1 MIGEQIKTARKAKG
15 ISQEELAVR
24 LGVVRQT
31 VSKWENG
38 MSVPDA
44 DVLIKIAELLDV
56 PVSQLLG
63 IEPESG
69 SVQDMAGELAR
80 LNKELAAKIQ
90 KEKLRAE
97 LDKKRGVI
105 LLLSFGTLIAALTVK
120 IELLSLLLAGACML
134 AMLAILYR
142 NLTLFTGAAADKA
155 GIGALRAATIF
166 DAVVLLLVLTVAALD
181 KTALAAL
188 SEDGERLLAAVIM
201 CGIMLFGGFISPRLP
216 YNRHTGLRLPW
227 TVRDEDTWNVAHRV
241 LGYISLPLTML
252 YLAAALTVRNA
263 DAAAAAATVC
273 FILWIG
279 IPGLVSYIFFWKK
292 LHGKA

>member
-15 ISQEELAVR
+15 VSQEELAVR

-134 AMLAILYR
+134 TMLAILYR

-166 DAVVLLLVLTVAALD
+166 DAVVLLLGLTVAALD

-188 SEDGERLLAAVIM
+188 SEDGERVLAAVIM

-241 LGYISLPLTML
+241 LGYISLPMTML
-252 YLAAALTVRNA
+252 YLAAALTVRSA

-279 IPGLVSYIFFWKK
+279 VPGLVSYIFFWKK

>member
-15 ISQEELAVR
+15 VSQEELAVR

-44 DVLIKIAELLDV
+44 DVLIRIAELLDV

-63 IEPESG
+63 MEQESG
-69 SVQDMAGELAR
+69 VQDMAGELAR

-105 LLLSFGTLIAALTVK
+105 LLLSFGTLIAAMTVK
-120 IELLSLLLAGACML
+120 NELLSLLLAGVCML

-166 DAVVLLLVLTVAALD
+166 DAVVLLLVAAAAALD

-241 LGYISLPLTML
+241 LGCISLPMTLL
-252 YLAAALTVRNA
+252 YLAAALTVRSA

>member
-1 MIGEQIKTARKAKG
+1 
-15 ISQEELAVR
+15 
-24 LGVVRQT
+24 
-31 VSKWENG
+31 

-69 SVQDMAGELAR
+69 VQDMAGELAR

-134 AMLAILYR
+134 TMLAILYR
-142 NLTLFTGAAADKA
+142 NLTLFIGAAADKA

-216 YNRHTGLRLPW
+216 CNRHTGLRLPW
-227 TVRDEDTWNVAHRV
+227 TVQDEDTWNVAHRV
-241 LGYISLPLTML
+241 LGYISLPMTML
-252 YLAAALTVRNA
+252 Y
-263 DAAAAAATVC
+263 
-273 FILWIG
+273 
-279 IPGLVSYIFFWKK
+279 
-292 LHGKA
+292 

>member
-15 ISQEELAVR
+15 VSQEELAVR

-134 AMLAILYR
+134 TMLAILYR

-188 SEDGERLLAAVIM
+188 SEDGERVLAAVIM

-241 LGYISLPLTML
+241 LGYISLPMTML

>member
-15 ISQEELAVR
+15 VSQEELAVR

-44 DVLIKIAELLDV
+44 DVLIQIAELLDV
-56 PVSQLLG
+56 PVSRLLG
-63 IEPESG
+63 MEPERG
-69 SVQDMAGELAR
+69 VQDMAGELAR

-120 IELLSLLLAGACML
+120 NELLSLLLASVCML

-181 KTALAAL
+181 KTALVAL

-241 LGYISLPLTML
+241 LGCISLPMTLL
-252 YLAAALTVRNA
+252 YLAAALTVQSA
-263 DAAAAAATVC
+263 DAAAAAAKVC

>member
-1 MIGEQIKTARKAKG
+1 MIGEQIKAARKAKG
-15 ISQEELAVR
+15 VSQEELAVR

-44 DVLIKIAELLDV
+44 DVLIQIAELLDV

-134 AMLAILYR
+134 TMLAILYR

-241 LGYISLPLTML
+241 LGYISLPMTLL
-252 YLAAALTVRNA
+252 YLAAALTVRSA
-263 DAAAAAATVC
+263 DAAAAAAKVC

>member
-1 MIGEQIKTARKAKG
+1 MIGEQIKAARKAKG
-15 ISQEELAVR
+15 VSQEELAVR

-44 DVLIKIAELLDV
+44 DVLIQIAELLDV

-134 AMLAILYR
+134 TMLAILYR
-142 NLTLFTGAAADKA
+142 NLTLFTGAAVDKA

-181 KTALAAL
+181 KTALVAL

-241 LGYISLPLTML
+241 LGYISLPMTLL
-252 YLAAALTVRNA
+252 YLAAALMVRSA

>member
-15 ISQEELAVR
+15 VSQEELAVR

-63 IEPESG
+63 MEPESG

-120 IELLSLLLAGACML
+120 IELLSLLLAGTCML
-134 AMLAILYR
+134 TMLAILYR

-181 KTALAAL
+181 KTALVAL

-241 LGYISLPLTML
+241 LGYISLPMTLL
-252 YLAAALTVRNA
+252 YLAAALTVRSA
-263 DAAAAAATVC
+263 DAAAAAAKVC

>member
-15 ISQEELAVR
+15 VSQEELAVR

-97 LDKKRGVI
+97 LDKKREVI

-134 AMLAILYR
+134 TMLAILYR

-181 KTALAAL
+181 KTALVAL

-227 TVRDEDTWNVAHRV
+227 TVRDGDTWNVAHRV
-241 LGYISLPLTML
+241 LGCISLPMTLL

>member
-1 MIGEQIKTARKAKG
+1 MIGEQIKAARKAKDV
-15 ISQEELAVR
+15 SQEELAVR

-31 VSKWENG
+31 VPKWENG

-44 DVLIKIAELLDV
+44 DVLIQIAELLDV

-90 KEKLRAE
+90 KEKFRAE

-134 AMLAILYR
+134 TMLAILYR

-155 GIGALRAATIF
+155 GIGAMRAATIF

-181 KTALAAL
+181 KTALVAL

-241 LGYISLPLTML
+241 LGYISLPMTML
-252 YLAAALTVRNA
+252 YLAAALTVRSA

>member
-1 MIGEQIKTARKAKG
+1 MIGEQIKAARKAKG
-15 ISQEELAVR
+15 VSQEKLAVR

-44 DVLIKIAELLDV
+44 DVLIQIAELLDV

-134 AMLAILYR
+134 TMLAILYR

-181 KTALAAL
+181 KTALVAL

-241 LGYISLPLTML
+241 LGYISLPMTLL
-252 YLAAALTVRNA
+252 YLAAALTVRSA
-263 DAAAAAATVC
+263 DAAAAAAKVC

>member
-15 ISQEELAVR
+15 VSQEELAVR

-44 DVLIKIAELLDV
+44 DVLIQIAELLDV

-63 IEPESG
+63 MEPESG
-69 SVQDMAGELAR
+69 VQDMAGELAR
-80 LNKELAAKIQ
+80 LNKEFAAKIQ

-105 LLLSFGTLIAALTVK
+105 LLLSFGTLIAAMTVK
-120 IELLSLLLAGACML
+120 NELLSLLLAGVCML
-134 AMLAILYR
+134 AMLAILYW

-155 GIGALRAATIF
+155 GISALRAATIF
-166 DAVVLLLVLTVAALD
+166 DAVVLLLAAAAAALD
-181 KTALAAL
+181 KTALAVL
-188 SEDGERLLAAVIM
+188 SGDGERLLAAVIM

-241 LGYISLPLTML
+241 LGCISLPMTLL
-252 YLAAALTVRNA
+252 YLAAALTVRSA

-273 FILWIG
+273 FISWIG
-279 IPGLVSYIFFWKK
+279 VPGLVSYIFFLKK

>member
-15 ISQEELAVR
+15 VSQEELAVR

-44 DVLIKIAELLDV
+44 DVLIQIAELLDV

-63 IEPESG
+63 MEPESG

-134 AMLAILYR
+134 AILYR

-166 DAVVLLLVLTVAALD
+166 DAVVLLLVLTAAALD

-241 LGYISLPLTML
+241 LGYISLPMTML
-252 YLAAALTVRNA
+252 Y
-263 DAAAAAATVC
+263 
-273 FILWIG
+273 
-279 IPGLVSYIFFWKK
+279 
-292 LHGKA
+292 

>member
-1 MIGEQIKTARKAKG
+1 MIGEQIKAARKAKDV
-15 ISQEELAVR
+15 SQEELAVR

-134 AMLAILYR
+134 TMLAILYR

-166 DAVVLLLVLTVAALD
+166 DAVVLLLALTVAALD
-181 KTALAAL
+181 KTALVAL

-241 LGYISLPLTML
+241 LGYISLPMTML

>member
-15 ISQEELAVR
+15 VSQEELAVR

-44 DVLIKIAELLDV
+44 DVLIQIAELLDV

-134 AMLAILYR
+134 TMLAILYR

-241 LGYISLPLTML
+241 LGYISLPMTML

>member
-15 ISQEELAVR
+15 VSQEELAVR

-44 DVLIKIAELLDV
+44 DVLIQIAELLDV

-134 AMLAILYR
+134 TMLAILYR
-142 NLTLFTGAAADKA
+142 NLTLFTGAAVDKA

-181 KTALAAL
+181 KTALVAL

-241 LGYISLPLTML
+241 LGYISLPMTLL
-252 YLAAALTVRNA
+252 YLAAALMVRSA

>member
-241 LGYISLPLTML
+241 LGYISLPMTML
-252 YLAAALTVRNA
+252 YLAAALTVRSA

>member
-63 IEPESG
+63 MEPESG

-134 AMLAILYR
+134 TMLAILYR

-181 KTALAAL
+181 KTALVAL

-241 LGYISLPLTML
+241 LGCISLPMTML

-263 DAAAAAATVC
+263 DAAAAAAKVC

>member
-15 ISQEELAVR
+15 VSQEELAVR

-120 IELLSLLLAGACML
+120 IELLSLLLAGC
-134 AMLAILYR
+134 R
-142 NLTLFTGAAADKA
+142 TG
-155 GIGALRAATIF
+155 RRW
-166 DAVVLLLVLTVAALD
+166 
-181 KTALAAL
+181 
-188 SEDGERLLAAVIM
+188 S
-201 CGIMLFGGFISPRLP
+201 
-216 YNRHTGLRLPW
+216 
-227 TVRDEDTWNVAHRV
+227 
-241 LGYISLPLTML
+241 
-252 YLAAALTVRNA
+252 
-263 DAAAAAATVC
+263 
-273 FILWIG
+273 
-279 IPGLVSYIFFWKK
+279 
-292 LHGKA
+292 

>member
-1 MIGEQIKTARKAKG
+1 MIGEQIKAARKAKDV
-15 ISQEELAVR
+15 SQEELAVR

-134 AMLAILYR
+134 TMLAILYR

-166 DAVVLLLVLTVAALD
+166 DAVVLLLALTVAALD
-181 KTALAAL
+181 KTALVAL

-216 YNRHTGLRLPW
+216 YNRHTGLRLHW

-241 LGYISLPLTML
+241 LGYISLPMTML
-252 YLAAALTVRNA
+252 Y
-263 DAAAAAATVC
+263 
-273 FILWIG
+273 
-279 IPGLVSYIFFWKK
+279 
-292 LHGKA
+292 

>member
-1 MIGEQIKTARKAKG
+1 MIGEQIKAARKAKG
-15 ISQEELAVR
+15 VSQEELAVR

-120 IELLSLLLAGACML
+120 IELLSLLLAGVCML
-134 AMLAILYR
+134 TMLAILYR

-241 LGYISLPLTML
+241 LGYISLPMTML
-252 YLAAALTVRNA
+252 YLAAALTVRSA
-263 DAAAAAATVC
+263 GAAAAAAKVC

>member
-1 MIGEQIKTARKAKG
+1 MIGEQIKAARKAKDV
-15 ISQEELAVR
+15 SQEELAVR

-134 AMLAILYR
+134 TMLAILYR

-166 DAVVLLLVLTVAALD
+166 DAVVLLLALTVAALD
-181 KTALAAL
+181 KTALVAL

-241 LGYISLPLTML
+241 LGYISLPMTLL
-252 YLAAALTVRNA
+252 YLAAALTVRSA
-263 DAAAAAATVC
+263 DAAAAAAKVC

>member
-44 DVLIKIAELLDV
+44 DVLIQIAELLDV

-120 IELLSLLLAGACML
+120 IELLSLLLAGVCML
-134 AMLAILYR
+134 TMLAILYR

-241 LGYISLPLTML
+241 LGYISLPMTML
-252 YLAAALTVRNA
+252 Y
-263 DAAAAAATVC
+263 
-273 FILWIG
+273 
-279 IPGLVSYIFFWKK
+279 
-292 LHGKA
+292 

>member
-1 MIGEQIKTARKAKG
+1 MIGEQIKAARKAKSV
-15 ISQEELAVR
+15 SQEELAVR

-63 IEPESG
+63 MEPESG

-134 AMLAILYR
+134 TMLAILYR

-181 KTALAAL
+181 KTALVAL

-241 LGYISLPLTML
+241 LGYISLPMTML

-263 DAAAAAATVC
+263 DAAEAAATVC

>member
-15 ISQEELAVR
+15 VSQEELAVR

-44 DVLIKIAELLDV
+44 DVLIQIAELLDV

-134 AMLAILYR
+134 TMLAILYR

-241 LGYISLPLTML
+241 LGYISLPMTLL
-252 YLAAALTVRNA
+252 YLAAALTVRSA
-263 DAAAAAATVC
+263 DAAAAAAKVC

>member
-38 MSVPDA
+38 MSVLDA

-241 LGYISLPLTML
+241 LGYISLPMTML

>member
-15 ISQEELAVR
+15 VSQEELAVR

-44 DVLIKIAELLDV
+44 DVLIQIAELLDV

-63 IEPESG
+63 MEPESG

-134 AMLAILYR
+134 TMLAILYR

-241 LGYISLPLTML
+241 LGYISLPMTLL
-252 YLAAALTVRNA
+252 YLATALTVRSA
-263 DAAAAAATVC
+263 DAAAAAAKVC

>member
-1 MIGEQIKTARKAKG
+1 M
-15 ISQEELAVR
+15 
-24 LGVVRQT
+24 
-31 VSKWENG
+31 
-38 MSVPDA
+38 PDA
-44 DVLIKIAELLDV
+44 DVLIQIAELLDV

-63 IEPESG
+63 MEPESG
-69 SVQDMAGELAR
+69 VQDMAGELAR

-134 AMLAILYR
+134 TMLAILYR

-241 LGYISLPLTML
+241 LGCISLPMTLL
-252 YLAAALTVRNA
+252 YLAAALTVRSA
-263 DAAAAAATVC
+263 DAAAAAAKVC

-292 LHGKA
+292 LNGKA

>member
-15 ISQEELAVR
+15 VSQEELAVR

-56 PVSQLLG
+56 PVNQLLG

-134 AMLAILYR
+134 TMLAILYR

-181 KTALAAL
+181 KTALVAL

-241 LGYISLPLTML
+241 LGYISLPMTML

-263 DAAAAAATVC
+263 DAAAAAAKVC

>member
-15 ISQEELAVR
+15 VSQEELAVR

-134 AMLAILYR
+134 TMLAILYR

-188 SEDGERLLAAVIM
+188 SEDGERVLAAVIM

-241 LGYISLPLTML
+241 LGYISLPMTML
-252 YLAAALTVRNA
+252 YLAAALTVRSA

-279 IPGLVSYIFFWKK
+279 VPGLVSYIFFWKK

>member
-15 ISQEELAVR
+15 VSQEELAVR

-44 DVLIKIAELLDV
+44 DVLIQIAELLDV

-134 AMLAILYR
+134 TMLAILYR

-241 LGYISLPLTML
+241 LGYISLPMTML
-252 YLAAALTVRNA
+252 YLAAALTVRSA
-263 DAAAAAATVC
+263 DAAAAAAKVC

>member
-1 MIGEQIKTARKAKG
+1 MIGEQIKAARKAKG
-15 ISQEELAVR
+15 VSQEKLAVR

-44 DVLIKIAELLDV
+44 DVLIQIAELLDV

-63 IEPESG
+63 MESESG
-69 SVQDMAGELAR
+69 VQDMAGELAR

-134 AMLAILYR
+134 TMLAILYR

-155 GIGALRAATIF
+155 GIGALESCNNI
-166 DAVVLLLVLTVAALD
+166 
-181 KTALAAL
+181 
-188 SEDGERLLAAVIM
+188 
-201 CGIMLFGGFISPRLP
+201 
-216 YNRHTGLRLPW
+216 
-227 TVRDEDTWNVAHRV
+227 
-241 LGYISLPLTML
+241 
-252 YLAAALTVRNA
+252 
-263 DAAAAAATVC
+263 
-273 FILWIG
+273 
-279 IPGLVSYIFFWKK
+279 
-292 LHGKA
+292 

>member
-1 MIGEQIKTARKAKG
+1 MIGEQIKAARKAKG
-15 ISQEELAVR
+15 VSQEELAVR

-44 DVLIKIAELLDV
+44 DVLIQIAELLDV

-63 IEPESG
+63 MEPES

-134 AMLAILYR
+134 TMLAILYR

-166 DAVVLLLVLTVAALD
+166 DAVVLLVLTVAALD

-241 LGYISLPLTML
+241 LGYISLPMTML
-252 YLAAALTVRNA
+252 Y
-263 DAAAAAATVC
+263 
-273 FILWIG
+273 
-279 IPGLVSYIFFWKK
+279 
-292 LHGKA
+292 

>member
-1 MIGEQIKTARKAKG
+1 MIGEQIKAARKAKG
-15 ISQEELAVR
+15 VSQEELAVR

-134 AMLAILYR
+134 TMLAILYR

-241 LGYISLPLTML
+241 LGYISLPMTML

>member
-15 ISQEELAVR
+15 VSQEELAVR

-105 LLLSFGTLIAALTVK
+105 LLLSFGALIAALTVK

-134 AMLAILYR
+134 TMLAILYR
-142 NLTLFTGAAADKA
+142 NLTLFTVAAADKA

-188 SEDGERLLAAVIM
+188 SEDGERVLAAVIM

-241 LGYISLPLTML
+241 LGYISLPMTML
-252 YLAAALTVRNA
+252 YLAAALTVRSA
-263 DAAAAAATVC
+263 DAAAAAAKVC

>member
-15 ISQEELAVR
+15 VSQEELAVR

-56 PVSQLLG
+56 PVRQLLG

-134 AMLAILYR
+134 TMLAILYR

-181 KTALAAL
+181 KTALVAL

-241 LGYISLPLTML
+241 LGYISLPMTML
-252 YLAAALTVRNA
+252 YLAAALTVRSA
-263 DAAAAAATVC
+263 DAAAAAAKVC

>member
-1 MIGEQIKTARKAKG
+1 MIGEQIKTARKAKDV
-15 ISQEELAVR
+15 SQEELAVR

-31 VSKWENG
+31 VSKWENE

-44 DVLIKIAELLDV
+44 DVLIQIAELLDV

-134 AMLAILYR
+134 TMLAILYR

-216 YNRHTGLRLPW
+216 YNRHTGLKLPW

-241 LGYISLPLTML
+241 LGYISLPMTML
-252 YLAAALTVRNA
+252 Y
-263 DAAAAAATVC
+263 
-273 FILWIG
+273 
-279 IPGLVSYIFFWKK
+279 
-292 LHGKA
+292 